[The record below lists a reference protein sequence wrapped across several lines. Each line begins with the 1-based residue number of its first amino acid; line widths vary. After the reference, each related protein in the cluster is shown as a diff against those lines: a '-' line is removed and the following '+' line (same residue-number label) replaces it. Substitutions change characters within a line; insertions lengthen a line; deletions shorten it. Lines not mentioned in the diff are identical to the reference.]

1 MQYRNQ
7 MSSVNVHMD
16 DLQNQQ
22 VQKENPPD
30 GQQCLNC
37 GKDLRGRFC
46 SHCGQDSRP
55 FQRSLGSILSGA
67 AEGLFDVDGKVLR
80 SILPLLISPGK
91 LTLDY
96 LKGKRR
102 TQVNPFQLYAFFS
115 FLFFLTAFSSTNEV
129 SLSSGSVSGA
139 ESDTSLFSVQ
149 VQRATREVFRENKIK
164 GLIFEY
170 DSIQNK
176 MPEEQRDTGPVK
188 YFRRK
193 MRAFGDKLSMD
204 EHIVFDLFSNMK
216 SNVPNSMILLLPF
229 FALILKLLYIRKPF
243 FYIDHLVF
251 SIHLFCFFFV
261 LGMLNLF
268 FEWIWP
274 DALWPVFLL
283 ILPLYPVIAMKRI
296 YGQSWLLTSLKF
308 SFSIAGFS
316 IIAIIAL
323 LLNFLVTVFFQL

>member
-1 MQYRNQ
+1 
-7 MSSVNVHMD
+7 MD
-16 DLQNQQ
+16 DLQEREA
-22 VQKENPPD
+22 QKEKTPD
-30 GQQCLNC
+30 RQQCLNC
-37 GKDLRGRFC
+37 GKDLTGRFC
-46 SHCGQDSRP
+46 SYCGQDSRP

-115 FLFFLTAFSSTNEV
+115 FLFFLTAFSGTNDGG
-129 SLSSGSVSGA
+129 LSYTGSSSAA
-139 ESDTSLFSVQ
+139 EGDTSRFSAQ
-149 VQRATREVFRENKIK
+149 IQRATREVFRENKIK

-170 DSIQNK
+170 DSLQNK
-176 MPEEQRDTGPVK
+176 MPEEERDTGPVK

-193 MRAFGDKLSMD
+193 MRAFGDKLSID
-204 EHIVFDLFSNMK
+204 EQFVLDLFSNMK

-268 FEWIWP
+268 FEWIWR

-296 YGQSWLLTSLKF
+296 YGQSWLVTSLKF

-316 IIAIIAL
+316 FIALIAL
-323 LLNFLVTVFFQL
+323 LLNFFVTVFFQL